1 MMKSIIM
8 ITRRLRYLTGRG
20 MAAGMLSMTVF
31 TAAAAEGQA
40 VNCDIHKGPCIAE
53 ARDGTRVEL
62 EILPRPVTAMSD
74 LSFLVTLSQKGNP
87 VLDAPVVLLEF
98 TMPGM
103 YMGKNQVA
111 LKRRKNGR
119 YEGHGTITRC
129 VSGSKTWKAK
139 VTASHAGKTAAAD
152 FIFEVR

>member
-1 MMKSIIM
+1 MKRLIIM
-8 ITRRLRYLTGRG
+8 IMRRLRYLAGIILT
-20 MAAGMLSMTVF
+20 AGMLSTAML
-31 TAAAAEGQA
+31 TAAAAEEHGI
-40 VNCDIHKGPCIAE
+40 NCDIQQGPCITATD
-53 ARDGTRVEL
+53 DGTKIKF

-74 LSFLVTLSQKGNP
+74 LTFIVSLSKNGKP
-87 VLDAPVVLLEF
+87 VHDATVLLEF

-111 LKRRKNGR
+111 LKRGKNGR

-129 VSGSKTWKAK
+129 MSGHKTWKAK
-139 VTASHAGKTAAAD
+139 VTATDAGKSVAAD